1 MDKHSNGEAH
11 LAHSERDWVV
21 RAEPLP
27 NLERIEAY
35 YHGHGFEM
43 HRHDTY
49 AIGHTLSGVQ
59 SFQYGKD
66 KVNNLPGQTIV
77 LHPDEPHDG
86 HAGTED
92 GFRYRMFYLEP
103 AMIQQV
109 LGGKPLPFIKG
120 GVSRDPRLFK
130 ASQALLKDLHNPF
143 EPLELDDAVFD
154 LTVAL
159 QDAAG
164 VRRGRQSTD
173 YAAAE
178 RARELLM
185 ASLEQGVSLEALE
198 QASDTDRWRLSRD
211 FRALFGTSPHRYLT
225 LRRLDL
231 VRHSISCGVS
241 LSDASVM
248 AGFADQSHMT
258 RHFVKTFGYP
268 PGKWLRMLGV
278 PEKRL
283 TVRPLSLPS

>member
-1 MDKHSNGEAH
+1 MDKYSNGEAH

-21 RAEPLP
+21 RAKPQP
-27 NLERIEAY
+27 QMERIEAY
-35 YHGHGFEM
+35 FHGHGFEM

-59 SFQYGKD
+59 SFRYGKEM
-66 KVNNLPGQTIV
+66 VNNLPGQTMV

-120 GVSRDPRLFK
+120 GVSNDPRLFK
-130 ASQALLKDLHNPF
+130 ATQALLQDLQTPLD
-143 EPLELDDAVFD
+143 PLELDDAVFD
-154 LTVAL
+154 IAVAL

-164 VRRGRQSTD
+164 ARKGRQSVD
-173 YAAAE
+173 YASAE

-185 ASLEQGVSLEALE
+185 ASLEQGVSLDELE

-211 FRALFGTSPHRYLT
+211 FRVLFGTSPHRYLT

-231 VRHSISCGVS
+231 VRHSISLGVS

-248 AGFADQSHMT
+248 AGFSDQSHMT

-268 PGKWLRMLGV
+268 PGRWLKMLGARGA
-278 PEKRL
+278 ERMGRS
-283 TVRPLSLPS
+283 T

>member
-1 MDKHSNGEAH
+1 MDNYSNGEAH
-11 LAHSERDWVV
+11 LAHCARDWVV
-21 RAEPLP
+21 RAQPLP
-27 NLERIEAY
+27 QMERIEAY
-35 YHGHGFEM
+35 FHGHGFEM

-59 SFQYGKD
+59 SFHYEKE
-66 KVNNLPGQTIV
+66 KVNNLPGQTMV

-120 GVSRDPRLFK
+120 GVSSDPRLLK
-130 ASQALLKDLHNPF
+130 ATQALLQDLQTPLD
-143 EPLELDDAVFD
+143 PLELDDAVFD
-154 LTVAL
+154 IAMAL

-164 VRRGRQSTD
+164 VRKGRQSVD
-173 YAAAE
+173 YSSAE

-185 ASLEQGVSLEALE
+185 ASLEQGVSLDQLE

-231 VRHSISCGVS
+231 VRHSIAQGVS

-248 AGFADQSHMT
+248 AGFSDQSHMT

-268 PGKWLRMLGV
+268 PGRWLKMLGT
-278 PEKRL
+278 R
-283 TVRPLSLPS
+283 T

>member
-1 MDKHSNGEAH
+1 M
-11 LAHSERDWVV
+11 
-21 RAEPLP
+21 
-27 NLERIEAY
+27 
-35 YHGHGFEM
+35 
-43 HRHDTY
+43 
-49 AIGHTLSGVQ
+49 
-59 SFQYGKD
+59 
-66 KVNNLPGQTIV
+66 VNNLPGQTMV

-120 GVSRDPRLFK
+120 GVSSDPRLFK
-130 ASQALLKDLHNPF
+130 ATQTLLRDLQTSLD
-143 EPLELDDAVFD
+143 PLELDDAVFD
-154 LTVAL
+154 IAVAL
-159 QDAAG
+159 QQAAG
-164 VRRGRQSTD
+164 VRKGRQSVD
-173 YAAAE
+173 YASAE

-185 ASLEQGVSLEALE
+185 ASLEQGVSLDALE

-211 FRALFGTSPHRYLT
+211 FRVLFGTSPHRYLT

-231 VRHSISCGVS
+231 VRHSISLGVS

-248 AGFADQSHMT
+248 AGFSDQSHMT

-268 PGKWLRMLGV
+268 PGRWLKMLGRV
-278 PEKRL
+278 
-283 TVRPLSLPS
+283 

>member
-1 MDKHSNGEAH
+1 M
-11 LAHSERDWVV
+11 
-21 RAEPLP
+21 RAKPLP
-27 NLERIEAY
+27 QMERIEAY
-35 YHGHGFEM
+35 FHGHGFEM

-59 SFQYGKD
+59 SFQYGKER
-66 KVNNLPGQTIV
+66 VNNLPGQTMV

-103 AMIQQV
+103 AMIQHV

-120 GVSRDPRLFK
+120 GVSSDPRLFK
-130 ASQALLKDLHNPF
+130 ATQALLQDLQTTLD
-143 EPLELDDAVFD
+143 PLELDDAVFD
-154 LTVAL
+154 IAMAL

-164 VRRGRQSTD
+164 VRKGRQSVD

-185 ASLEQGVSLEALE
+185 ASLEQGVSLDQLE

-211 FRALFGTSPHRYLT
+211 FRVLFGTSPHRYLT

-231 VRHSISCGVS
+231 VRHSISLGVS

-248 AGFADQSHMT
+248 AGFSDQSHMT
-258 RHFVKTFGYP
+258 RHFVKTYGYP
-268 PGKWLRMLGV
+268 PGRWLKMLGTQM
-278 PEKRL
+278 RAQA
-283 TVRPLSLPS
+283 

>member
-1 MDKHSNGEAH
+1 MDKYSNGEAH
-11 LAHSERDWVV
+11 LAHSSRDWVV
-21 RAEPLP
+21 RAKPLP
-27 NLERIEAY
+27 QMERIEAY
-35 YHGHGFEM
+35 FQGHGFEM

-49 AIGHTLSGVQ
+49 AIGRTLSGVQ
-59 SFQYGKD
+59 SFQYD
-66 KVNNLPGQTIV
+66 KQVVNNLPGQTMV

-86 HAGTED
+86 HAGTEE

-103 AMIQQV
+103 ALIQQV

-120 GVSRDPRLFK
+120 GVSNDPRLFE
-130 ASQALLKDLHNPF
+130 ATQVLLENLQTSLD
-143 EPLELDDAVFD
+143 PLEMDDAVFD
-154 LTVAL
+154 IAIAL

-164 VRRGRQSTD
+164 VRRGRQSVD
-173 YAAAE
+173 YASAE

-198 QASDTDRWRLSRD
+198 LASDTDRWRLSRD

-231 VRHSISCGVS
+231 VRHSISLGVS
-241 LSDASVM
+241 LSDASLM
-248 AGFADQSHMT
+248 AGFSDQSHMT

-268 PGKWLRMLGV
+268 PGRWLRMLGAGHA
-278 PEKRL
+278 
-283 TVRPLSLPS
+283 

>member
-1 MDKHSNGEAH
+1 MDKYSNGEAH
-11 LAHSERDWVV
+11 RIHSERDWVM
-21 RAEPLP
+21 RAKPLP
-27 NLERIEAY
+27 QMERIEAY
-35 YHGHGFEM
+35 FHGHGFEM

-59 SFQYGKD
+59 SFQYGKEM
-66 KVNNLPGQTIV
+66 VNNLPGQTMV

-103 AMIQQV
+103 ALIQQV

-120 GVSRDPRLFK
+120 GVSSDPRLFG
-130 ASQALLKDLHNPF
+130 ATQVLLQDLNTSL
-143 EPLELDDAVFD
+143 EPLELDDAVYD
-154 LTVAL
+154 IALAL
-159 QDAAG
+159 QAAAG
-164 VRRGRQSTD
+164 VRKGRQSID
-173 YAAAE
+173 YASAE

-185 ASLEQGVSLEALE
+185 ASLEQGVSLDELE

-211 FRALFGTSPHRYLT
+211 FRVLFGTSPYRYLT

-231 VRHSISCGVS
+231 VRHSISLGVS

-248 AGFADQSHMT
+248 AGFSDQSHMT
-258 RHFVKTFGYP
+258 RHFVKAFGYP
-268 PGKWLRMLGV
+268 PGRWLKMLGSAA
-278 PEKRL
+278 KG
-283 TVRPLSLPS
+283 

>member
-1 MDKHSNGEAH
+1 MDKYSNGEAH
-11 LAHSERDWVV
+11 LAHSARDWVM
-21 RAEPLP
+21 RAKPLP
-27 NLERIEAY
+27 QMERIEAY
-35 YHGHGFEM
+35 FHGHGFEM

-59 SFQYGKD
+59 SFRYGKEM
-66 KVNNLPGQTIV
+66 VNNLPGQTMV

-109 LGGKPLPFIKG
+109 LGGKPLPFIRG
-120 GVSRDPRLFK
+120 GVSSDPRLFK
-130 ASQALLKDLHNPF
+130 ATQVLLQDLQTTLD
-143 EPLELDDAVFD
+143 PLELDDAVFD
-154 LTVAL
+154 IATAL

-164 VRRGRQSTD
+164 VRKGRQSVD
-173 YAAAE
+173 YASAE

-185 ASLEQGVSLEALE
+185 ASLEQGVSLDELE
-198 QASDTDRWRLSRD
+198 QAGDTDRWRLSRD
-211 FRALFGTSPHRYLT
+211 FRVLFGTSPHRYLT

-231 VRHSISCGVS
+231 VRHSISLGVS

-248 AGFADQSHMT
+248 AGFSDQSHMT

-268 PGKWLRMLGV
+268 PGRWLKMLGGEG
-278 PEKRL
+278 PRL
-283 TVRPLSLPS
+283 PKACLRP

>member
-1 MDKHSNGEAH
+1 MDKYSNGEAH
-11 LAHSERDWVV
+11 LAHSARDWVM
-21 RAEPLP
+21 RAKPLP
-27 NLERIEAY
+27 QMERIEAY
-35 YHGHGFEM
+35 FHGHGFEM

-59 SFQYGKD
+59 SFRYGKEM
-66 KVNNLPGQTIV
+66 VNNLPGQTMV

-109 LGGKPLPFIKG
+109 LGGKPLPFIRG
-120 GVSRDPRLFK
+120 GVSSDPRLFK
-130 ASQALLKDLHNPF
+130 ATQVLLQDLQTTLD
-143 EPLELDDAVFD
+143 PLELDDAVFD
-154 LTVAL
+154 IATAL

-164 VRRGRQSTD
+164 VRKGRQSVD
-173 YAAAE
+173 YACAE

-185 ASLEQGVSLEALE
+185 SSLEQGVSLDELE

-211 FRALFGTSPHRYLT
+211 FRVLFSTSPYRYLT

-231 VRHSISCGVS
+231 VRHSISLGVS

-248 AGFADQSHMT
+248 AGFSDQSHMT

-268 PGKWLRMLGV
+268 PGRWLKMLSGAG
-278 PEKRL
+278 PRL
-283 TVRPLSLPS
+283 PKACLRP

>member
-1 MDKHSNGEAH
+1 MDPYSKGDAH
-11 LAHSERDWVV
+11 LAHSERDWVM
-21 RAEPLP
+21 RARPLP

-35 YHGHGFEM
+35 FHGHGFEM

-130 ASQALLKDLHNPF
+130 ASQTLLKDLHNPF
-143 EPLELDDAVFD
+143 EPLELDDAVYD
-154 LTVAL
+154 LTIAL

-185 ASLEQGVSLEALE
+185 ASLEQGVSLEVLE

-225 LRRLDL
+225 QRRLDL

-241 LSDASVM
+241 LSDASVV

-278 PEKRL
+278 RAE
-283 TVRPLSLPS
+283 